1 MYLMSVLKAIDKWL
15 PPPKSLRVSGIGI
28 DISESSVKYI
38 GFKSSYKNSERLSLV
53 HHGEFDLAP
62 GVISRGDIDD
72 VGVLAKILAEIQ
84 IKTGVSYARVS
95 LPEERVYLFETEVD
109 SGLSLNEIRQQL
121 EFKLE
126 ENVPLSSRDAYFDFK
141 LSDRANEEGNRVA
154 SVTVCTKEIVDKYY
168 KACQL
173 AKITPLSFEV
183 ESAAIA
189 RAVLPANFTGA
200 KLLIDFGKT
209 RTGLG
214 IVSDGVLLHTSTVDL
229 GGNSLSV
236 ALKRQLGEM
245 PEAEL
250 TMIKNNFGLVAKRD
264 GKNLAE
270 SLLPSMAAIRDEIQ
284 MRVDYWND
292 KNGEDRKIDQVIIC
306 GGSANLR
313 GLTTYLSETLGI
325 ESSLGNVWQNAFD
338 TKVKASPIDRQ
349 HSYGYATAIGLA
361 LASFSDY
368 L

>member
-1 MYLMSVLKAIDKWL
+1 MSVLLTIDKWL
-15 PPPKSLRVSGIGI
+15 PPPRSLRVSGIGI

-38 GFKSSYKNSERLSLV
+38 GFKPNYKNAERLSLV
-53 HHGEFDLAP
+53 HHGEIDLAP
-62 GVISRGDIDD
+62 GIISRGDVSDAEA
-72 VGVLAKILAEIQ
+72 LAKVLAEIRS
-84 IKTGVSYARVS
+84 KTGASHARVS
-95 LPEERVYLFETEVD
+95 LPEERVYLFETD
-109 SGLSLNEIRQQL
+109 IDADLSLKEIRQQL

-126 ENVPLSSRDAYFDFK
+126 ENVPLSSRDAYFDFE
-141 LSDRANEEGNRVA
+141 LSTATNEENTRVA
-154 SVTVCTKEIVDKYY
+154 SVTVCTKELIDKYY
-168 KACQL
+168 EACRL

-189 RAVLPANFTGA
+189 RAVLPANFTGS
-200 KLLIDFGKT
+200 KLLIDFGRT

-214 IVSDGVLLHTSTVDL
+214 IVNHGVLLHTSTIDL
-229 GGNSLSV
+229 GGNDLSV
-236 ALKRQLGEM
+236 ALKRQVGEM
-245 PEAEL
+245 PESEL
-250 TMIKNNFGLVAKRD
+250 TKIKNDFGLVAKKD

-284 MRVDYWND
+284 LRIEYWND

-338 TKVKASPIDRQ
+338 TKVKTPPIDRQ
-349 HSYGYATAIGLA
+349 HSFGYATAIGLA

>member
-1 MYLMSVLKAIDKWL
+1 MCLMSFLETVDKWL

-38 GFKSSYKNSERLSLV
+38 GFRSRYKNAERLSLA
-53 HHGEFDLAP
+53 HYGEFDLAP
-62 GVISRGDIDD
+62 GLISRGDISD
-72 VGVLAKILAEIQ
+72 VGALAKVLTQ
-84 IKTGVSYARVS
+84 LRLKTGVSHARLS

-109 SGLSLNEIRQQL
+109 SSLSLNEIRQHL

-126 ENVPLSSRDAYFDFK
+126 ENVPLSSRDAYFDFN
-141 LSDRANEEGNRVA
+141 LSTNINEEGEKVA
-154 SVTVCTKEIVDKYY
+154 SVTVCAKEIIDKYY
-168 KACQL
+168 EACRL
-173 AKITPLSFEV
+173 AGITPTSFEV

-200 KLLIDFGKT
+200 NLLIDFGKT

-214 IVSDGVLLHTSTVDL
+214 IVSDGVLLHTSTIDL
-229 GGNSLSV
+229 GGNDLSV
-236 ALKRQLGEM
+236 ALRRQLGEL
-245 PEAEL
+245 PEEEL
-250 TMIKNNFGLVAKRD
+250 TRIKNNFGLVVKKD

-270 SLLPSMAAIRDEIQ
+270 SLLPSMSAIRDEIQ
-284 MRVDYWND
+284 MRIEYWND
-292 KNGEDRKIDQVIIC
+292 KNGKGRELGQVIIC

-325 ESSLGNVWQNAFD
+325 QSSLGNVWQNAFD
-338 TKVKASPIDRQ
+338 TKVKTPPIDRE
-349 HSYGYATAIGLA
+349 HSYGYATAVGLA
-361 LASFSDY
+361 LAYFADY

>member
-1 MYLMSVLKAIDKWL
+1 MSVLEIIDKWL
-15 PPPKSLRVSGIGI
+15 PPPRSLRVSGIGI

-38 GFKSSYKNSERLSLV
+38 GFKASYKNAERLSLM
-53 HHGEFDLAP
+53 HHGEIGLAP
-62 GVISRGDIDD
+62 GIIRSGEITD
-72 VGVLAKILAEIQ
+72 VGALAKVLSEIRS
-84 IKTGVSYARVS
+84 KTGAAHARVS

-109 SGLSLNEIRQQL
+109 ADLSDKEVRQQL

-126 ENVPLSSRDAYFDFK
+126 ENVPLSSRDAYFDFE
-141 LSDRANEEGNRVA
+141 LSAPIHEENNRVA
-154 SVTVCTKEIVDKYY
+154 SVTVCTKELIDKYY
-168 KACQL
+168 EACRL
-173 AKITPLSFEV
+173 AKINPLSFEV

-189 RAVLPANFTGA
+189 RAVLPANFTGS

-214 IVSDGVLLHTSTVDL
+214 IVNDSVLLHTSTIDL
-229 GGNSLSV
+229 GGNDLSV
-236 ALKRQLGEM
+236 ALKRQLGEL
-245 PEAEL
+245 PESEL
-250 TMIKNNFGLVAKRD
+250 TKIKNDFGLVAKMD

-270 SLLPSMAAIRDEIQ
+270 SLLPTMAAIRDEIQ
-284 MRVDYWND
+284 LRIEYWNN
-292 KNGEDRKIDQVIIC
+292 KNGDERKIDQVIIC

-313 GLTTYLSETLGI
+313 GLATYLSETLGI

-338 TKVKASPIDRQ
+338 TKVKTPSIDRQ
-349 HSYGYATAIGLA
+349 HAYGYATAIGLG